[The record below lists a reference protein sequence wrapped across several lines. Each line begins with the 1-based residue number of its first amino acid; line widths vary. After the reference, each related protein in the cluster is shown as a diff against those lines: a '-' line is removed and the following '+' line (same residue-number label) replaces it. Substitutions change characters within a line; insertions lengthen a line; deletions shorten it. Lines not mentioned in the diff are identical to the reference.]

1 MMISALQ
8 QIGKSVQTTQNWV
21 GKSALALLW
30 VFLAVCFAAVGMVWV
45 LLKLIA
51 LVGSNPAKE
60 TEDVVETYF
69 DHNTRSVL
77 DPKYDHNLTGY
88 E

>member
-30 VFLAVCFAAVGMVWV
+30 VLLAGCFAVVGVAWI
-45 LLKLIA
+45 LLKLVT
-51 LVGSNPAKE
+51 LFGSSPAKE
-60 TEDVVETYF
+60 NEDVVETYF

-77 DPKYDHNLTGY
+77 DPKYDQNLTGY